1 MWNGSVTRNDGN
13 GRTSPVVAV
22 RAISRDERWVG
33 HVRIG
38 QGTLIDDDV
47 RLGSGQANGASR
59 PIEIGRNARIRSGST
74 IDDGVRI
81 GDRLETGHNV
91 FIGEDTV
98 IGDDFHIEDNTI
110 IEAGCTLGDR
120 VRVQANCYV
129 AAFTTIEDDVTIGPG
144 VGLANDPHPGSEG
157 HACMRGPTI
166 ERGAQIGMNA
176 TILPFVTVG
185 QRSVVGAG
193 SVVTHTVPPEL
204 VVAGNPAR
212 VLKSISQITC
222 PLDLEPGEYLRVL
235 EPGSVSGTVLKP
247 DDGARVD

>member
-1 MWNGSVTRNDGN
+1 VTRNDGN
-13 GRTSPVVAV
+13 GRAPSAPAV
-22 RAISRDERWVG
+22 KVGPPGARWAG
-33 HVRIG
+33 HVRLG
-38 QGTLIDDDV
+38 PGTLIDDDV
-47 RLGSGQANGASR
+47 RLGRGQSGSR
-59 PIEIGRNARIRSGST
+59 PIEIGRDARIRAGST

-81 GDRLETGHNV
+81 GDRLETGRNV

-98 IGDDFHIEDNTI
+98 VGDDLHIDSNTI

-120 VRVQANCYV
+120 VHIQANCYV

-144 VGLANDPHPGSEG
+144 VGLANDPHPGSAD

-193 SVVTHTVPPEL
+193 SVVTQAVPAEL

-212 VLKSISQITC
+212 VLKSVSQVSC
-222 PLDLEPGEYLRVL
+222 PLDLELGEYLRVTEATAADGGGA
-235 EPGSVSGTVLKP
+235 EPAT
-247 DDGARVD
+247 